1 MAECTICCAAHVPC
15 RQLTSPRACM
25 PLQVRAAIAECTK
38 AGVRVIMITGDNK
51 LTAEAIAE
59 DVGIFVPG
67 EDIFGKSMTGVP
79 TVETLHAHNMQ

>member
-1 MAECTICCAAHVPC
+1 
-15 RQLTSPRACM
+15 M